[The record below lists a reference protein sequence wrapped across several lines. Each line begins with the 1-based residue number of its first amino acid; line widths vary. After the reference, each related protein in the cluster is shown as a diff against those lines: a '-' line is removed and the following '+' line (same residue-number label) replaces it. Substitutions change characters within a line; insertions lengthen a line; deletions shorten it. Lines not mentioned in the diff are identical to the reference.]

1 MPCKNNQEID
11 LNNGFFSKFFKNDPI
26 EKLWNLLSSIKF
38 LKSENLIK
46 ADNKVGVMCWE
57 KNDQIK
63 EFCKTKLKH
72 ILNDGVEKSNTNFN
86 LIDESGEVVWIVLDD
101 NDFNELI
108 ASAFTVVNALSQEI
122 SNESVMG
129 LIFPLIIENKDNLN
143 YLDLEQRLYLVFNEN
158 PPGYY
163 PLVYQNETRQ
173 PIAEIELFDL
183 IKNSGIGF
191 NKDQR
196 KWFSVDKIPI

>member
-1 MPCKNNQEID
+1 MSNS
-11 LNNGFFSKFFKNDPI
+11 FFSKLFKNDPV

-38 LKSENLIK
+38 IKDQSLLK

-63 EFCKTKLKH
+63 LFCKTKLKN
-72 ILNDGVEKSNTNFN
+72 ILNDGVQESKTNFN
-86 LIDESGEVVWIVLDD
+86 LIDESGEVIWIILDD
-101 NDFNELI
+101 EDFNELI
-108 ASAFTVVNALSQEI
+108 SSAFTVVNALTQEI
-122 SNESVMG
+122 SIESVMG
-129 LIFPLIIENKDNLN
+129 LVFPLDIENSDNLN
-143 YLDLEQRLYLVFNEN
+143 YLFKKQKIYLIFNEN

-173 PIAEIELFDL
+173 PIAEIELLDL
-183 IKNSGIGF
+183 IKNLGIKF
-191 NKDQR
+191 NNDQR

>member
-1 MPCKNNQEID
+1 MSNS
-11 LNNGFFSKFFKNDPI
+11 FFSKFFKNDPI

-38 LKSENLIK
+38 LKNENLLK
-46 ADNKVGVMCWE
+46 ADKKVGVMCWE

-63 EFCKTKLKH
+63 VFCETKLKD
-72 ILNDGVEKSNTNFN
+72 ILNDGIEKSNTNFD

-101 NDFNELI
+101 NDFDELI

-122 SNESVMG
+122 SSESVMG

-143 YLDLEQRLYLVFNEN
+143 YMDLEQKLYLVFNEN